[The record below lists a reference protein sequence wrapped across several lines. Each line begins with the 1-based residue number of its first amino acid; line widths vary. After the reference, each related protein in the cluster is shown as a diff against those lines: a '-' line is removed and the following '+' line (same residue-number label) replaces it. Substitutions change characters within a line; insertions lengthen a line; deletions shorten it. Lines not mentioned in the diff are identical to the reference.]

1 MTLKDFKAEVDHLQ
15 QDKPWIPR
23 EIFVVVDGK
32 KYDIVKVHSL
42 LDKCFIIETKPN
54 HQDAEEKE
62 K

>member
-1 MTLKDFKAEVDHLQ
+1 MTLKDFKSEVAHLQ

-42 LDKCFIIETKPN
+42 LDKLFIIETKKTQEADDGN
-54 HQDAEEKE
+54 K
-62 K
+62 